1 MKKISILLPT
11 RMRPSLVYR
20 LFESIVKTTHD
31 IQSVEI
37 VLYMDADD
45 TASHNIDM
53 PALKIIK
60 VIRPP
65 DNSMGM
71 MFKECYKESSGRYIM
86 LMNDDVVFSSVGWDK
101 AVVNAFS
108 KFSDDIAF
116 VYGNDLD
123 QKKKVPTVPIL
134 SRKVCELMGGICP
147 EGYLNL
153 HIESH
158 LVDIFKQLKSFGYD
172 RIVYLNDVIFEHLH
186 YAVGKSKHD
195 NTYIKKD
202 PDFDGRLFVA
212 LDNDRRFIAV
222 KLAKSIEGCKNGLIR
237 SSEKTIKKQK
247 ITNKKY
253 NPVISV
259 VVPVF
264 HDNIESFVPY
274 LNIIANG
281 NNGQTSFEVIIAG
294 VGLTDEINTCLS
306 NLMGKI
312 RVVCS
317 REKSNFAM
325 LCNQGAKEAKGAYI
339 VFLKGGNIPESGWL
353 DALVKAAKMS
363 NEIAVVG
370 CKLLNHRNGRIQH
383 AGICFFDDRGR
394 LKSTYIYRG
403 FNADNPVVN
412 RVREFH
418 AISSDCMLVKKDVFL
433 NVGGFDENLYDGEDI
448 DLCLRIREQGM
459 KVIYT
464 PESILYHYQDVS
476 FSEGNNYLHNS
487 FVLPS
492 KWAGKI
498 KSDLD
503 RFLQE
508 DGFSLRKKD
517 NAIYISLNKKTI
529 THV

>member
-1 MKKISILLPT
+1 
-11 RMRPSLVYR
+11 
-20 LFESIVKTTHD
+20 
-31 IQSVEI
+31 
-37 VLYMDADD
+37 MDADD

-202 PDFDGRLFVA
+202 PDFDDRLFVA

-222 KLAKSIEGCKNGLIR
+222 KLAKSIEGCKNGLIG
-237 SSEKTIKKQK
+237 S
-247 ITNKKY
+247 
-253 NPVISV
+253 
-259 VVPVF
+259 
-264 HDNIESFVPY
+264 
-274 LNIIANG
+274 
-281 NNGQTSFEVIIAG
+281 
-294 VGLTDEINTCLS
+294 
-306 NLMGKI
+306 
-312 RVVCS
+312 
-317 REKSNFAM
+317 
-325 LCNQGAKEAKGAYI
+325 
-339 VFLKGGNIPESGWL
+339 
-353 DALVKAAKMS
+353 
-363 NEIAVVG
+363 
-370 CKLLNHRNGRIQH
+370 
-383 AGICFFDDRGR
+383 
-394 LKSTYIYRG
+394 
-403 FNADNPVVN
+403 
-412 RVREFH
+412 
-418 AISSDCMLVKKDVFL
+418 
-433 NVGGFDENLYDGEDI
+433 
-448 DLCLRIREQGM
+448 
-459 KVIYT
+459 
-464 PESILYHYQDVS
+464 
-476 FSEGNNYLHNS
+476 
-487 FVLPS
+487 
-492 KWAGKI
+492 
-498 KSDLD
+498 
-503 RFLQE
+503 
-508 DGFSLRKKD
+508 
-517 NAIYISLNKKTI
+517 
-529 THV
+529 